1 MSVGDLTFLEPQVL
15 LSCKIGM
22 VELLVFWSIWILCD
36 WYIVFT
42 EALAIS

>member
-15 LSCKIGM
+15 LSYKIEM
-22 VELLVFWSIWILCD
+22 IELLVFWSE
-36 WYIVFT
+36 FT